1 MSITIHDGNHQVA
14 DTFIR
19 LFKGQRAKGSGN
31 LEDKFNGGHLSG
43 FYSKL
48 EEVLNEHSDEDTLV
62 REVER
67 LLVDRGERSG
77 TAPSTN
83 YHSAIFCNFSFELI
97 PNETTIATKSTCKQT
112 NFLTER
118 FV

>member
-1 MSITIHDGNHQVA
+1 MLYSHFLHFTHVYNYSRWQPPGSRYFYQII
-14 DTFIR
+14 
-19 LFKGQRAKGSGN
+19 QRAKGSGN

-97 PNETTIATKSTCKQT
+97 KRKHFSLI
-112 NFLTER
+112 
-118 FV
+118 

>member
-97 PNETTIATKSTCKQT
+97 KRKHFSLI
-112 NFLTER
+112 
-118 FV
+118 